1 MSNSA
6 KLPPSQHKRYHHG
19 DLRDALIL
27 AAAQLIEENASVDF
41 AMIDA
46 ARRAGVSSAA
56 PYRHFKDKDA
66 LLEAVSQLAFLG
78 LTAATREV
86 AASHPVGSEQSIIAL
101 GKAYIAYVMKH
112 RAFYDLMWGD
122 MGLRGFEAADMDIKT
137 SGFYVLVE
145 SVQHWCDGMSMSDY
159 NAQEL
164 AVKLWAV
171 GHGLA
176 CLAMNQQLDKFLPH
190 VDVYSLLES
199 STGTF
204 LEGLRRS
211 LPD

>member
-1 MSNSA
+1 MTRPESTPVA
-6 KLPPSQHKRYHHG
+6 KPKRYHHG
-19 DLRDALIL
+19 NLRDTLII

-78 LTAATREV
+78 LTEAVQKV
-86 AASHPVGSEQSIIAL
+86 AQAHPKGSEQVITAT
-101 GKAYIAYVMKH
+101 GKAYIGYVTDH

-122 MGLRGFEAADMDIKT
+122 MGLRAFESADIEIKT
-137 SGFYVLVE
+137 SGFYVLVDA
-145 SVQHWCDGMSMSDY
+145 VHHWCDASDLSDY

-164 AVKLWAV
+164 AVKLWAMA
-171 GHGLA
+171 HGLA
-176 CLAMNQQLDKFLPH
+176 CLAMNQQLDKFLPS
-190 VDVYSLLES
+190 VDVFSLLDTS
-199 STGTF
+199 SRTF
-204 LEGLRRS
+204 LEGLRR
-211 LPD
+211 LPAK

>member
-1 MSNSA
+1 MTILEKTA
-6 KLPPSQHKRYHHG
+6 AAQPKRYHHG
-19 DLRDALIL
+19 NLRDTLII

-66 LLEAVSQLAFLG
+66 LLEAVGQLAFLG
-78 LTAATREV
+78 LTEAVQHV
-86 AASHPVGSEQSIIAL
+86 AKGHSKGSEEVITAI
-101 GKAYIAYVMKH
+101 GKAYIGYVTEH

-122 MGLRGFEAADMDIKT
+122 MGLRAFEAADIEIKT
-137 SGFYVLVE
+137 SGFYVLVDA
-145 SVQHWCDGMSMSDY
+145 VHHWCDTTGLSEY

-164 AVKLWAV
+164 AVKLWAMA
-171 GHGLA
+171 HGLA
-176 CLAMNQQLDKFLPH
+176 CLAMNQQLDKFLPE

-199 STGTF
+199 STRTF
-204 LEGLRRS
+204 LEGLKR
-211 LPD
+211 PPAE

>member
-1 MSNSA
+1 LNDLQKPA
-6 KLPPSQHKRYHHG
+6 AAQPKRYHHG
-19 DLRDALIL
+19 NLRDTLII

-78 LTAATREV
+78 LTEAVQHV
-86 AASHPVGSEQSIIAL
+86 AKGLPKGSEQVITVT
-101 GKAYIAYVMKH
+101 GKAYIGYVTEH

-122 MGLRGFEAADMDIKT
+122 MGLRAFEAADIEIKT
-137 SGFYVLVE
+137 SGFYVLVDA
-145 SVQHWCDGMSMSDY
+145 VHNWCDASSLSEY

-164 AVKLWAV
+164 AVKLWAMA
-171 GHGLA
+171 HGLA
-176 CLAMNQQLDKFLPH
+176 CLAMNQQLEKFLPE

-199 STGTF
+199 STRTF
-204 LEGLRRS
+204 LEGLRR
-211 LPD
+211 LPAE